1 MTLHTRNNLLSGSA
15 LCIVVVSIFW
25 AAALFPTRWGIRL
38 VLGGGLLVPAAGAV
52 LAVLGFA
59 GAGRLRRWAVGSAA
73 ANAAYCAAYW
83 AFILA

>member
-1 MTLHTRNNLLSGSA
+1 VQRNLVFGSA
-15 LCIVVVSIFW
+15 LCIVVVSMFW

-38 VLGGGLLVPAAGAV
+38 VLGGGLLVPATGAV

-59 GAGRLRRWAVGSAA
+59 GAARPRRWAVGSAA
-73 ANAAYCAAYW
+73 ANVAYCMAYW